1 MNKSDKLNIVYEDKD
16 LIVINKPAK
25 LLTISTENEKERTLY
40 HKIYMYLKKKNKN
53 NKVFIVH
60 RLDKETSG
68 LIVFAKSEKA
78 KRLLQKDWNKA
89 IRNYVAVVFGKVEKD
104 KDTLNLYLAETK
116 TLMTYVSDK
125 NDKYAEPS
133 ITNYEKVMG
142 NNKYTMLDVNIKTG
156 KKNQIRVSLSYI
168 GNPIVGDKKYGPK
181 TDPIRRMGLH
191 ANYLEFNHP
200 ITGERLK
207 FDIDIPN
214 SFIEL
219 CK

>member
-1 MNKSDKLNIVYEDKD
+1 
-16 LIVINKPAK
+16 
-25 LLTISTENEKERTLY
+25 
-40 HKIYMYLKKKNKN
+40 
-53 NKVFIVH
+53 
-60 RLDKETSG
+60 
-68 LIVFAKSEKA
+68 
-78 KRLLQKDWNKA
+78 
-89 IRNYVAVVFGKVEKD
+89 
-104 KDTLNLYLAETK
+104 
-116 TLMTYVSDK
+116 MTYVSDK